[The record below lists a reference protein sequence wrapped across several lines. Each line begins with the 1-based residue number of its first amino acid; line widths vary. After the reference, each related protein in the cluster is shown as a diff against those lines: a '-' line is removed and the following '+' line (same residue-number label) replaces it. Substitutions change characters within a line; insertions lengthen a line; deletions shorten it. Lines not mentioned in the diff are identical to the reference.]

1 MAEGEIVDDPA
12 AEPVPPRRSRLT
24 RTGRWVFGGI
34 AGLLGLV
41 LLGLAVLNS
50 PIGQRFIVDQIAN
63 VAPASGLR
71 VEVGRIEG
79 DIYGQATLHDVVL
92 SDPKGPF
99 LTVPVAE
106 IDWRPLNWL
115 WSGLDVRRLVA
126 RRGTL
131 LRVPELLPGDPDAP
145 ILPNFDIRIDRFE
158 LDNFRI
164 ARGVVDDRVHRVD
177 LSARADIREGR
188 VFLAA
193 DGTLGQ
199 RDRVQLL
206 VDAEPDGDRF
216 DIDLD
221 YLAPTEGVIAGLVGA
236 DAGYRAQI
244 EGSGT
249 WSDWRGALLVQR
261 EGERFAAFR
270 LTNRAGLYGIVGQA
284 TPAPAL
290 TGQLAETFDGPI
302 SLAAFGTLDDS
313 VLAGEMAV
321 RADGMAADAEG
332 TVDLANNAFDDLDLD
347 LRLAQFAFGPD
358 IAIEGAR
365 MLATLDGEFRDLTIG
380 HRLVVDR
387 FASGTTEVRGLVQE
401 GTAAYDGSRWTLPL
415 DTRVQQVIAGNE
427 LLDPR
432 LVRGRLAG
440 TITYTGTRVMG
451 DGLRL
456 VFPDAS
462 ARFALRGDTRTGAY
476 ALAGPVQMRGLQL
489 ENIGTVSGN
498 AKILFKIA
506 DGVPWSLRANFAGRI
521 PEVTNATLANV
532 AGPSIRFRGGV
543 ALGGASPLV
552 LDDVAIEAAKLQL
565 RLDGRVRDGQT
576 TIAGRGTH
584 TEYGPFTVEAA
595 LDGEGPRAELVFAS
609 PLPAAGLED
618 VRVAIAP
625 IEDGFRIDTEG
636 GSLLGP
642 FEGVLDLYMPA
653 GGPTR
658 ISVERLDVWQTT
670 VRGDL
675 VLGDA
680 GVTGDL
686 ALAGGGLDGT
696 IALSPRGGG
705 QAFDIDLVANDAR
718 FGGETRI
725 AIARAQIEGS
735 GLLVDGNSTIQGSV
749 SAQGVQ
755 YGTLFLGR
763 LAANAELR
771 NGVGEVTAAL
781 SGRRGSRFNMQLTAQ
796 VAPRRIAVAAR
807 GEFAGRRIRM
817 PRRAVLLAQDSG
829 GWVLQ
834 PTQLNYGRGIAI
846 AQGRFGG
853 AGPTALEL
861 RLARMPLSLVDV
873 VVADVGLGGTVSGV
887 IDYSSGSNGPPVG
900 SARVKVTGLT
910 RSGLV
915 LSSRP
920 VDLALVARLGEDRLE
935 ARAVIDEGEERRGR
949 LQARISGMP
958 RTGALFDRLRAG
970 SLAAQLRYTGPADAL
985 WRLAAIDLFDFT
997 GPIRVGVNVTGT
1009 LADPQVRGSLAS
1021 DDLRVRSGVSGTDI
1035 TDVTVRGD
1043 FSGSRLRLTRFSGTT
1058 PNGGTVSGSGTVTL
1072 RDLGERG
1079 PQMDIRAAARNARLL
1094 NANGL
1099 SATVTGPLRIV
1110 SDGIGGTIAGRLLV
1124 NRASWTLGAATA
1136 AQELPQIE
1144 TREINTP
1151 ADIAPAP
1158 AASAPWRY
1166 LIDARAPSRID
1177 VDGLGLESE
1186 WSANVRIRGTT
1197 DDPRIGG
1204 SAQVVRGD
1212 YTFAGTTFELTR
1224 GRIEFDE
1231 NTPIDPRL
1239 DIRAETERDGL
1250 SVTVLVQ
1257 GNAMQPEISFS
1268 SSPPLPEEEILA
1280 RLLFGGSITS
1290 LSATDAL
1297 QLGAAVA
1304 SLRGGGG
1311 MDPINRLRTA
1321 IGLDRLR
1328 LVGPDPALDRGT
1340 AVAVGKN
1347 FGRRFYAEIITDGQ
1361 GYSAT
1366 EVEFRVTSW
1375 LSLLASVSTIG
1386 REAVRVEVSRDY

>member
-1 MAEGEIVDDPA
+1 
-12 AEPVPPRRSRLT
+12 
-24 RTGRWVFGGI
+24 
-34 AGLLGLV
+34 
-41 LLGLAVLNS
+41 
-50 PIGQRFIVDQIAN
+50 
-63 VAPASGLR
+63 
-71 VEVGRIEG
+71 
-79 DIYGQATLHDVVL
+79 
-92 SDPKGPF
+92 
-99 LTVPVAE
+99 
-106 IDWRPLNWL
+106 
-115 WSGLDVRRLVA
+115 
-126 RRGTL
+126 
-131 LRVPELLPGDPDAP
+131 
-145 ILPNFDIRIDRFE
+145 
-158 LDNFRI
+158 
-164 ARGVVDDRVHRVD
+164 
-177 LSARADIREGR
+177 
-188 VFLAA
+188 
-193 DGTLGQ
+193 
-199 RDRVQLL
+199 
-206 VDAEPDGDRF
+206 
-216 DIDLD
+216 
-221 YLAPTEGVIAGLVGA
+221 
-236 DAGYRAQI
+236 
-244 EGSGT
+244 
-249 WSDWRGALLVQR
+249 
-261 EGERFAAFR
+261 
-270 LTNRAGLYGIVGQA
+270 
-284 TPAPAL
+284 
-290 TGQLAETFDGPI
+290 
-302 SLAAFGTLDDS
+302 
-313 VLAGEMAV
+313 
-321 RADGMAADAEG
+321 
-332 TVDLANNAFDDLDLD
+332 
-347 LRLAQFAFGPD
+347 
-358 IAIEGAR
+358 
-365 MLATLDGEFRDLTIG
+365 
-380 HRLVVDR
+380 
-387 FASGTTEVRGLVQE
+387 
-401 GTAAYDGSRWTLPL
+401 
-415 DTRVQQVIAGNE
+415 
-427 LLDPR
+427 
-432 LVRGRLAG
+432 
-440 TITYTGTRVMG
+440 
-451 DGLRL
+451 
-456 VFPDAS
+456 
-462 ARFALRGDTRTGAY
+462 
-476 ALAGPVQMRGLQL
+476 
-489 ENIGTVSGN
+489 
-498 AKILFKIA
+498 
-506 DGVPWSLRANFAGRI
+506 
-521 PEVTNATLANV
+521 
-532 AGPSIRFRGGV
+532 
-543 ALGGASPLV
+543 
-552 LDDVAIEAAKLQL
+552 
-565 RLDGRVRDGQT
+565 
-576 TIAGRGTH
+576 
-584 TEYGPFTVEAA
+584 
-595 LDGEGPRAELVFAS
+595 
-609 PLPAAGLED
+609 
-618 VRVAIAP
+618 
-625 IEDGFRIDTEG
+625 
-636 GSLLGP
+636 
-642 FEGVLDLYMPA
+642 
-653 GGPTR
+653 
-658 ISVERLDVWQTT
+658 
-670 VRGDL
+670 
-675 VLGDA
+675 
-680 GVTGDL
+680 
-686 ALAGGGLDGT
+686 
-696 IALSPRGGG
+696 
-705 QAFDIDLVANDAR
+705 
-718 FGGETRI
+718 
-725 AIARAQIEGS
+725 
-735 GLLVDGNSTIQGSV
+735 
-749 SAQGVQ
+749 
-755 YGTLFLGR
+755 
-763 LAANAELR
+763 
-771 NGVGEVTAAL
+771 
-781 SGRRGSRFNMQLTAQ
+781 
-796 VAPRRIAVAAR
+796 
-807 GEFAGRRIRM
+807 
-817 PRRAVLLAQDSG
+817 
-829 GWVLQ
+829 
-834 PTQLNYGRGIAI
+834 
-846 AQGRFGG
+846 
-853 AGPTALEL
+853 
-861 RLARMPLSLVDV
+861 
-873 VVADVGLGGTVSGV
+873 
-887 IDYSSGSNGPPVG
+887 
-900 SARVKVTGLT
+900 
-910 RSGLV
+910 
-915 LSSRP
+915 
-920 VDLALVARLGEDRLE
+920 
-935 ARAVIDEGEERRGR
+935 
-949 LQARISGMP
+949 MP

-970 SLAAQLRYTGPADAL
+970 NLAAQLRYTGPADAL